1 MKLVSY
7 KKDGKASY
15 GIVKDGS
22 VIDVGARLGAKYADL
37 GAVIAGRALGEV
49 QQRDAEKPDVKLA
62 DIEYL
67 PTIPH
72 PGKIVCIGYN
82 YRAHVAETGAKLPE
96 YPSVFL
102 KMMSAVVGHEQPI
115 VAPKISGD
123 FDYEGELAVVIGGGG
138 RHIPE
143 ADAMRYVVGYTIMD
157 DGSVRDWQRQNLI
170 AGKNFPNSGSMG
182 PWMTTADEIPDH
194 RQLVLTTR
202 VNGEERQR
210 SGVDKLIFDI
220 PKLIAYVSSFTRLE
234 PGDVISTGTPEG
246 VAWSRKPPL
255 WLKPGDVLEIE
266 VSKIGTLRNRVI
278 SEAEAGL

>member
-1 MKLVSY
+1 MKLVSFRIN
-7 KKDGKASY
+7 GKASY
-15 GIVKDGS
+15 GIVKDGG

-37 GAVIAGRALGEV
+37 VAVIAARGLGEL
-49 QQRDAEKPDVKLA
+49 QKLDGEKPDVKLQ
-62 DIEYL
+62 DVEYR

-96 YPSVFL
+96 YPAVFIKL
-102 KMMSAVVGHEQPI
+102 MSAVVGHEMPI

-123 FDYEGELAVVIGGGG
+123 YDYEGELAVVIGGGG
-138 RHIPE
+138 RHITE
-143 ADAMRYVVGYTIMD
+143 ANAMRHVAGYTIMD
-157 DGSVRDWQRQNLI
+157 DGSVRDWQKQNLI

-182 PWMTTADEIPDH
+182 PWMTTADEIPDPSKLT
-194 RQLVLTTR
+194 LVTR

-278 SEAEAGL
+278 SEAEAGF

>member
-7 KKDGKASY
+7 RKDGKASY
-15 GIVKDGS
+15 GIVKGDG
-22 VIDVGARLGAKYADL
+22 VIDAGMRLGAKYTDL
-37 GAVIAGRALGEV
+37 GAVIAAGGLGDL
-49 QQRDAEKPDVKLA
+49 QKLDGGKPDVKLA

-96 YPSVFL
+96 FPSVFL
-102 KMMSAVVGHEQPI
+102 KMMSAVVAHEQPI
-115 VAPKISGD
+115 VAPRISGD

-138 RHIPE
+138 RHIAE
-143 ADAMRYVVGYTIMD
+143 ADAMRHVAGYTIMD
-157 DGSVRDWQRQNLI
+157 DGSVRDWQKQNLI

-182 PWMTTADEIPDH
+182 PWLTTADEIPDH
-194 RQLVLTTR
+194 RALVLTTR
-202 VNGEERQR
+202 VNGQERQR
-210 SGVDKLIFDI
+210 SGLDKLIFDL
-220 PKLIAYVSSFTRLE
+220 PKLIAYVSSFTKLE

-266 VSKIGTLRNRVI
+266 ISQIGTLRNRVI
-278 SEAEAGL
+278 AEAEAGL

>member
-1 MKLVSY
+1 MKLVSF
-7 KKDGKASY
+7 KLNGKASY
-15 GIVKDGS
+15 GIVKDRD
-22 VIDVGARLGAKYADL
+22 VIDVGKRLGAKYADL
-37 GAVIAGRALGEV
+37 GTVIAGRALGEV
-49 QQRDAEKPDVKLA
+49 GKFEGEKPDAKLA

-67 PTIPH
+67 PTIPA
-72 PGKIVCIGYN
+72 PGKVVCIGYN

-96 YPSVFL
+96 YPAVFL
-102 KMMSAVVGHEQPI
+102 KLMSAVVAHEKPI

-123 FDYEGELAVVIGGGG
+123 YDYEGELAVVIGEGG
-138 RHIPE
+138 RHITA
-143 ADAMRYVVGYTIMD
+143 ADAMRHVAGYTIMD

-182 PWMTTADEIPDH
+182 PWMTTADEIPDPAKLT
-194 RQLVLTTR
+194 LVTR

-255 WLKPGDVLEIE
+255 WLKPGDTLEIE
-266 VSKIGTLRNRVI
+266 ISKIGVLRNRVI
-278 SEAEAGL
+278 SEAEAGI